1 MDSHRKAFVIYGDFS
16 KAKSI
21 LEGSFQGNFFK
32 AKNKEKLI
40 KIIQGKVNKRNS
52 KRNIKKK
59 RTK

>member
-40 KIIQGKVNKRNS
+40 KIIQGKVNK
-52 KRNIKKK
+52 
-59 RTK
+59 